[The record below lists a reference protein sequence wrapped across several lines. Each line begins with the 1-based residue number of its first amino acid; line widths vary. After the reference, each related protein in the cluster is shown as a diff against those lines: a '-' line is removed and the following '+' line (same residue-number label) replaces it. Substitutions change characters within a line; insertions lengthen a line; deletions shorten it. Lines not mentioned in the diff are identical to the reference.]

1 MATIYPDIEAI
12 LVEYLSTALEARL
25 EAFTDNVFVST
36 NKLQSNGTEP
46 ERQVVITG
54 SYGRE
59 LDVIRKEATIT
70 IDVFTVNYEDANN
83 LSNMVAALMDDCT
96 GPNIKYVE
104 VALGPVR
111 IVEQS
116 LSEQRSMTVDLIV
129 KGNNL

>member
-12 LVEYLSTALEARL
+12 LVEYLSDALEARS

-36 NKLQSNGTEP
+36 NKLQSNGSEP
-46 ERQVVITG
+46 DKQVIITG

-59 LDVIRKEATIT
+59 LDVIRKEASII